1 MPRND
6 LKNGHLI
13 CFPFKLNVK
22 QRKDG
27 SSVTK
32 NSALYRNTYML
43 NLKVEFNYST
53 FSIEDFNFQL
63 FNYSTFS
70 IEDFNYSILSVE
82 VFNFQQLK
90 CFSEIRGERLS
101 EGASK
106 ARSDGRGLREG
117 ASTEKGVNG
126 T

>member
-53 FSIEDFNFQL
+53 FSIEDFS
-63 FNYSTFS
+63 YST
-70 IEDFNYSILSVE
+70 LSVE
-82 VFNFQQLK
+82 VSNFQFSTIQFYQLK
-90 CFSEIRGERLS
+90 SSTFNNLSVLARS
-101 EGASK
+101 EG
-106 ARSDGRGLREG
+106 RG
-117 ASTEKGVNG
+117 
-126 T
+126 

>member
-53 FSIEDFNFQL
+53 FSIEV

-70 IEDFNYSILSVE
+70 IEVFNYSTFSIE
-82 VFNFQQLK
+82 VFNY
-90 CFSEIRGERLS
+90 
-101 EGASK
+101 
-106 ARSDGRGLREG
+106 
-117 ASTEKGVNG
+117 STQVF
-126 T
+126 